1 MIEGPTQNNHIVAME
16 KMVMCISEKIIN
28 PGWMTTTLLK
38 PVVWMKPKEIHTII
52 DLLKKVYANK

>member
-28 PGWMTTTLLK
+28 PGWMTTTFFK
-38 PVVWMKPKEIHTII
+38 TCCVDEAKRNT
-52 DLLKKVYANK
+52 YNN